1 MAVATLARPASP
13 AAITMRHIP
22 HFRLFLAA
30 LVAAIAIA
38 AASCGGSDGPSISA
52 EPDASTTTSSTIP
65 ADTTSTTAAVTS
77 TTTANVPG
85 QVSYRGLTFVVPTDW
100 PVHDLANEPKTCART
115 DQHAVYLGEQGPDA
129 DCPSRI
135 VGQTDAFQLEQI
147 DARSQLAA
155 DRATQASTINGIPVR
170 IDPSPAPDGALTVV
184 FTDQQV
190 VAVLTI
196 GNGRGIV
203 DQILASVA
211 LSK

>member
-1 MAVATLARPASP
+1 
-13 AAITMRHIP
+13 MRRTP

-30 LVAAIAIA
+30 LVAALAIA

-52 EPDASTTTSSTIP
+52 EPDPSTTSSFPIP
-65 ADTTSTTAAVTS
+65 DDTTTTTAAVTP
-77 TTTANVPG
+77 TTPTTGATVPG
-85 QVSYRGLTFVVPTDW
+85 QVTYRGLTFTVPTDW
-100 PVHDLANEPKTCART
+100 PVHDLANEPNTCART

-196 GNGRGIV
+196 GNGRSIV